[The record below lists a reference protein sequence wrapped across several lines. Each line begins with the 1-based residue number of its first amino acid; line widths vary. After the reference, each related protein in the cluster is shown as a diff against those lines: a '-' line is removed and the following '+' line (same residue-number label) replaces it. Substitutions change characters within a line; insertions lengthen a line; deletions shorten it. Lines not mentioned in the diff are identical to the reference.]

1 MVYPGGNMWKK
12 HVSEKNHSPHDW
24 IAEEREERAI
34 SVKGTLH
41 QGGYGSP

>member
-34 SVKGTLH
+34 SVKEVMGLPKTSL
-41 QGGYGSP
+41 